1 MPAYIVVDAKIT
13 DAAAYERYKTLTP
26 AAIAK
31 HGGRFL
37 ARGGQAE
44 TLEGDWQPNRVV
56 ILEFPDVATAKT
68 FYDSPEYREAREA
81 RKDAADF
88 KMIVVEGM

>member
-1 MPAYIVVDAKIT
+1 MPAYIVVDAKVT
-13 DAAAYERYKTLTP
+13 DPAAYEEYKKLTP

-37 ARGGQAE
+37 ARGGQTE
-44 TLEGDWQPNRVV
+44 VLEGNWQPNRVV
-56 ILEFPDVATAKT
+56 ILEFPDHATAKA
-68 FYDSPEYREAREA
+68 FYDSPEYRKAREV

-88 KMIVVEGM
+88 NMIVVDGA